1 MGSKYYDIDAILTD
15 AQKIP
20 CTFEVDVPGLGYL
33 DGNDNADMKAGTKLE
48 MPIWLAEI
56 LAVSE
61 QLGTKTFIHT
71 NIPHALSAPVMN
83 ALKAN
88 PLSVNLRDLAT
99 HYYSLGER
107 MVNLVEDAED
117 ELVDTLSETFRR
129 RTIEIADHAVN
140 PKGALGEGT
149 EFLMG
154 LEESE
159 RQIFRAAHDS
169 TKAMKSWR
177 QEKK

>member
-1 MGSKYYDIDAILTD
+1 MGSKYYDVDAILTD

-20 CTFEVDVPGLGYL
+20 CTFEVDVAGLGYL

-48 MPIWLAEI
+48 LPIWLAEM

-61 QLGTKTFIHT
+61 QLGTENFIHT
-71 NIPHALSAPVMN
+71 NLPHALSAPVMN

-99 HYYSLGER
+99 HFYALGER
-107 MVNLVEDAED
+107 MVNLVEDAEE
-117 ELVDTLSETFRR
+117 ELVDTLSETFRQR
-129 RTIEIADHAVN
+129 VIEIADHAAN
-140 PKGALGEGT
+140 LRGALGEGSD
-149 EFLMG
+149 FLMG

-169 TKAMKSWR
+169 SRAMKLWR
-177 QEKK
+177 TEKK